1 MNLSELIE
9 KRYELLK
16 EKSRLQITIED
27 CKLEMARLRVDA
39 VLSGV
44 ADGGKN
50 EKIRDAIL
58 DNYLDNNG
66 AYKGYSDTREQ
77 ATIEFVKLQP
87 EIAYIEDLIELAK
100 LEMKN
105 V

>member
-1 MNLSELIE
+1 MNPSELIE

-16 EKSRLQITIED
+16 EKAELNIE
-27 CKLEMARLRVDA
+27 LRTHKSIMKNIEFA
-39 VLSGV
+39 AIASG
-44 ADGGKN
+44 AIGGTNPELRKANMYTYLLRN
-50 EKIRDAIL
+50 ELYQEHEGKHDAIINQL
-58 DNYLDNNG
+58 D
-66 AYKGYSDTREQ
+66 R
-77 ATIEFVKLQP
+77 LQP